1 MHFLDHQHLFL
12 FFILINNLRPEI
24 ELVPNLRKGKQLYL
38 RTIIFTE
45 NKQKLIWR
53 FWHVLNSVQD
63 PCWNYP
69 YFFKILKKNN
79 NKLELQCL
87 FKRQSQLTLVE
98 TFCKQ
103 RVTPIKFKKVNT
115 CENVRNQ

>member
-1 MHFLDHQHLFL
+1 MHFLDRQHLFL
-12 FFILINNLRPEI
+12 FFILINNLRPELEP
-24 ELVPNLRKGKQLYL
+24 ELPNLRKGQQLYL

-63 PCWNYP
+63 LCWNYP
-69 YFFKILKKNN
+69 YFLFKKK
-79 NKLELQCL
+79 NKLELQCV